1 MRGLQQLGG
10 RGSRRCRTAR
20 ARASLLTSSCSLHAP
35 RSIEAA
41 MARLLAMVLRTRAD
55 RPASPQRFEGADP
68 LSCASDGCRPAGS
81 ALQTG
86 PRAAAVKHPNWSAA
100 RAHGPLLYETGTTWR
115 AEASRR
121 GLRPAQAWRSPPR
134 PTNYCGLSAASVC
147 CHTSCGGAGVRASGP
162 RATAENH
169 AKNHVVSAALR
180 ESTATGP
187 SGGAYRRL
195 VRTLGKKKEKK
206 RKKGDVRAIYPPE
219 VRLSQLSK
227 LHCRRG
233 PHAHLPLSSIFLSF
247 HR

>member
-134 PTNYCGLSAASVC
+134 PTNYCGLLVASVC

-169 AKNHVVSAALR
+169 ARNHVVSAALR

-187 SGGAYRRL
+187 SGA
-195 VRTLGKKKEKK
+195 
-206 RKKGDVRAIYPPE
+206 A
-219 VRLSQLSK
+219 
-227 LHCRRG
+227 
-233 PHAHLPLSSIFLSF
+233 
-247 HR
+247 

>member
-134 PTNYCGLSAASVC
+134 PTNYCGLLVASVC
-147 CHTSCGGAGVRASGP
+147 CHTSCGGAGDRASGP

-169 AKNHVVSAALR
+169 VVSPALR
-180 ESTATGP
+180 KSTATAP
-187 SGGAYRRL
+187 SGTRPL
-195 VRTLGKKKEKK
+195 SKK
-206 RKKGDVRAIYPPE
+206 RESGRGLHLNFVHLKE
-219 VRLSQLSK
+219 VSRVFFF
-227 LHCRRG
+227 
-233 PHAHLPLSSIFLSF
+233 AWFV
-247 HR
+247 

>member
-1 MRGLQQLGG
+1 
-10 RGSRRCRTAR
+10 
-20 ARASLLTSSCSLHAP
+20 
-35 RSIEAA
+35 

-115 AEASRR
+115 AEASRPGSRR

-134 PTNYCGLSAASVC
+134 PTNYCGLLVASVC

-162 RATAENH
+162 LATAENH
-169 AKNHVVSAALR
+169 ARNHVVSAALR

-206 RKKGDVRAIYPPE
+206 RKTTFVQFTLPKFACRSFQSSTADE
-219 VRLSQLSK
+219 V
-227 LHCRRG
+227 
-233 PHAHLPLSSIFLSF
+233 HAHLPLSSIFLSF

>member
-100 RAHGPLLYETGTTWR
+100 RARGPLLRNREGL
-115 AEASRR
+115 ARR
-121 GLRPAQAWRSPPR
+121 SIAAWPGGLRPAQAWRSPPR
-134 PTNYCGLSAASVC
+134 PTNYCGLLVASVC
-147 CHTSCGGAGVRASGP
+147 CHTSCGGAGDRASGP

-169 AKNHVVSAALR
+169 VVSPALR
-180 ESTATGP
+180 KSTATAP
-187 SGGAYRRL
+187 SGARPL
-195 VRTLGKKKEKK
+195 SKK
-206 RKKGDVRAIYPPE
+206 RESGRGLHLNFVHLKE
-219 VRLSQLSK
+219 VSRVFFF
-227 LHCRRG
+227 
-233 PHAHLPLSSIFLSF
+233 AWFV
-247 HR
+247 

>member
-55 RPASPQRFEGADP
+55 RPASPQRFEGAGP
-68 LSCASDGCRPAGS
+68 LSCAFDCCRLAGS

-121 GLRPAQAWRSPPR
+121 GPSGRHRRGGLLLALRTTVGSRWRACAATPAVVAPG
-134 PTNYCGLSAASVC
+134 T
-147 CHTSCGGAGVRASGP
+147 GP
-162 RATAENH
+162 RARVPRQRTTC
-169 AKNHVVSAALR
+169 SPALR
-180 ESTATGP
+180 KSTATGP
-187 SGGAYRRL
+187 SGA
-195 VRTLGKKKEKK
+195 
-206 RKKGDVRAIYPPE
+206 
-219 VRLSQLSK
+219 
-227 LHCRRG
+227 
-233 PHAHLPLSSIFLSF
+233 
-247 HR
+247 